1 MFNKHWSYYSEEEG
15 SGHLRLFIHKY
26 MYQAPINNV
35 PGIVPGARHTE
46 IEASLSNKEHIVQ
59 RCSDTGLH
67 KWGSGRNAGGSLGSW
82 QRHQEGATVEG
93 DKDAGNGLR

>member
-46 IEASLSNKEHIVQ
+46 IEASLTKS
-59 RCSDTGLH
+59 TLF
-67 KWGSGRNAGGSLGSW
+67 
-82 QRHQEGATVEG
+82 
-93 DKDAGNGLR
+93 KDALIRVYTSGGADATQVGVLGPGRGIKKVPPWRVTRMQEMD